1 MPRGRHTAIRDESDR
16 LMALTTYDKTIVAGV
31 LAAATTALAAIPF
44 QHAPPPWAIIATA
57 VLTPVAVFFKSN
69 AEPAPEPPQETGVMT
84 SWNPNTYSNI
94 VAIGGATY
102 ANLPTTDYANLT
114 TGVVNVTKTPSGY
127 IITGMA
133 ETTGAHGVLP
143 VIPKATPGVPLDASR
158 SDKIFTG
165 GQIPAPPEPNTAKY
179 QPLVPPVTADAPND
193 PTT

>member
-1 MPRGRHTAIRDESDR
+1 MSRNESDR
-16 LMALTTYDKTIVAGV
+16 LMAFTSFDKAIAATV
-31 LAAATTALAAIPF
+31 LAGATAVLAAIPF

-69 AEPAPEPPQETGVMT
+69 AEPTPEPPQETGVMT
-84 SWNPNTYSNI
+84 SWNSNTYSNI

-102 ANLPTTDYANLT
+102 TNLPTTDYANLT
-114 TGVVNVTKTPSGY
+114 TGVVNVAKIPSGY
-127 IITGMA
+127 VITGMA
-133 ETTGAHGVLP
+133 ETTGAHGALP
-143 VIPKATPGVPLDASR
+143 VVPKATPGVPLDTGR

-179 QPLVPPVTADAPND
+179 QPLVPPVAADQPNE

>member
-1 MPRGRHTAIRDESDR
+1 MPRGRHAVSRNESDR
-16 LMALTTYDKTIVAGV
+16 LMAFTTFDKTIAATV

-57 VLTPVAVFFKSN
+57 ILTPVAVFFKSN
-69 AEPAPEPPQETGVMT
+69 AEPAPEPLQETGMMT

-94 VAIGGATY
+94 VAIGDATY
-102 ANLPTTDYANLT
+102 TNLPTTNYANLT
-114 TGVVNVTKTPSGY
+114 TGVVNVTKIPSGY

-133 ETTGAHGVLP
+133 ETTGAHGALP
-143 VIPKATPGVPLDASR
+143 VVPKATPGVPLDTGR